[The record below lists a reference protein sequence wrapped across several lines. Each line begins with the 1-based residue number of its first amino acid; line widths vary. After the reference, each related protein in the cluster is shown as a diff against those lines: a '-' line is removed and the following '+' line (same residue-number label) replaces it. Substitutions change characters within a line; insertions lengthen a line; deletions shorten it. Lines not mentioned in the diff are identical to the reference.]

1 MARQALSQAVGERDI
16 GSAGVATLAIG
27 QNPAGG
33 VEQDRADAARAA
45 EGDTD
50 AFERLY
56 RRHSAHVYSLC
67 RRMIGEGE
75 AEDVTQEVFVR
86 AWRKLGQFRG
96 DSAFGTWLYRLAVN
110 VILGR
115 RAVIGSY
122 RSRFSGG
129 DPAEL
134 PIAARR
140 QTHELRVDMEAAIE
154 QLPQGARDVFVL
166 HDVEGY
172 THEEIGELLEVT
184 AGTSKSQLHRAR
196 MALRQYFR

>member
-1 MARQALSQAVGERDI
+1 VTI
-16 GSAGVATLAIG
+16 LAIR
-27 QNPAGG
+27 QKPAGG
-33 VEQDRADAARAA
+33 AEADRADAVRAA
-45 EGDTD
+45 EGDTE

-56 RRHSAHVYSLC
+56 RRHVPHVVSLC
-67 RRMIGEGE
+67 RRMMGDGD

-86 AWRKLGQFRG
+86 AWRKLSQFRG

-122 RSRFSGG
+122 RSRVSGG

-140 QTHELRVDMEAAIE
+140 QTHELRIDLEVAIR

-166 HDVEGY
+166 HDIEGY
-172 THEEIGELLEVT
+172 THEEIGEMLEVT

-196 MALRQYFR
+196 MALREYFQ

>member
-1 MARQALSQAVGERDI
+1 
-16 GSAGVATLAIG
+16 VATLAIR
-27 QNPAGG
+27 QKPNPGA
-33 VEQDRADAARAA
+33 EADLADANRAA
-45 EGDTD
+45 AGDTD

-56 RRHSAHVYSLC
+56 RRHSAHIHALC

-75 AEDVTQEVFVR
+75 ADDVTQEIFVR

-110 VILGR
+110 VVLGR

-134 PIAARR
+134 PVAARR
-140 QTHELRVDMEAAIE
+140 TSHELRMDLETAI
-154 QLPQGARDVFVL
+154 QTLPRGARDVFVL

-172 THEEIGELLEVT
+172 THEEIGVMLEVT

-196 MALRQYFR
+196 MALRDYFR

>member
-1 MARQALSQAVGERDI
+1 
-16 GSAGVATLAIG
+16 VATLAIMRK
-27 QNPAGG
+27 PAGDA
-33 VEQDRADAARAA
+33 EADRADAARAA
-45 EGDTD
+45 SGDTES
-50 AFERLY
+50 FERLY
-56 RRHSAHVYSLC
+56 RRHSAHIHALC

-96 DSAFGTWLYRLAVN
+96 DAAFGTWLYRLAVN

-122 RSRFSGG
+122 RSRFTGG
-129 DPAEL
+129 DPAEM

-140 QTHELRVDMEAAIE
+140 TTHELRVDFETAIRA
-154 QLPQGARDVFVL
+154 LPRGARDVFVL
-166 HDVEGY
+166 HDIEGY
-172 THEEIGELLEVT
+172 THEEIGEMLEVT

-196 MALRQYFR
+196 MALREFFQ